1 MVAQVHVLG
10 GEIGLNLAGCVGDEI
25 LMLIGR
31 PALVVIEVVDEIG
44 GRTGRLS
51 GEDAMMDH
59 PTVAVTAARVPAARV
74 PAARVP
80 AARVPTARFARVE
93 GVEGVATA
101 LRREEIPVALVD
113 ETRRVRI
120 TY

>member
-1 MVAQVHVLG
+1 
-10 GEIGLNLAGCVGDEI
+10 
-25 LMLIGR
+25 
-31 PALVVIEVVDEIG
+31 
-44 GRTGRLS
+44 
-51 GEDAMMDH
+51 MDH

-120 TY
+120 TYHIRGIVNGRVHDIGRVETALQRTLGRIGRYEHNLIIIALRVHLIRIQTDI